1 MNTSILPEV
10 LTFCENFKSQLP
22 RRQNMDH
29 VARAL
34 SSPAGILQIEFYAH
48 KGYDFIWDTHECL
61 PPSNETTLG
70 YAAS

>member
-34 SSPAGILQIEFYAH
+34 SSPAGILQIEFYACNGDNFVWGAH
-48 KGYDFIWDTHECL
+48 KCL
-61 PPSNETTLG
+61 LVN
-70 YAAS
+70 